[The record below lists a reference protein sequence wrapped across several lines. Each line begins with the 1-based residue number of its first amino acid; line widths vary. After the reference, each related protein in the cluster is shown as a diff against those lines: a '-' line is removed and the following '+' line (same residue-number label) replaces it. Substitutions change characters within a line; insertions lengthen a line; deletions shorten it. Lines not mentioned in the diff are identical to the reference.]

1 MKKDNNDVIK
11 TRIRSASKTIRA
23 TLLEFEQNFDKMNLN
38 SDTREINKTI
48 LQFVKE
54 DLDELIS
61 NYKTLCNLLK
71 K

>member
-1 MKKDNNDVIK
+1 MKKNNNDVIK
-11 TRIRSASKTIRA
+11 TRIRSSSKTIRS

-54 DLDELIS
+54 DLEELIS
-61 NYKTLCNLLK
+61 NYKTLCNHLK

>member
-1 MKKDNNDVIK
+1 MKSNNDVIK
-11 TRIRSASKTIRA
+11 IRIRSASKTIRS

-54 DLDELIS
+54 DLDEMIS
-61 NYKTLCNLLK
+61 NYKTLCNLLNK